1 MARTGARNL
10 PAGIPRDLVTARD
23 QNRGRGY
30 DADMGTMRILRV
42 YEDPEPDEYRI
53 LVDRLW
59 PRGIK
64 KDRVDV
70 WLKEA
75 GPSTEVRNAFNHQPE
90 RFATFVEDYRAELA
104 GNPAVEQIRV
114 LSGEHAKVVLLYSAR
129 DHHQNQAQVLLDYL
143 NGVDTELD

>member
-1 MARTGARNL
+1 
-10 PAGIPRDLVTARD
+10 
-23 QNRGRGY
+23 
-30 DADMGTMRILRV
+30 MGTMRILRV

-75 GPSTEVRNAFNHQPE
+75 GPSTEVRNAFNHRPE
-90 RFATFVEDYRAELA
+90 HFATFVKDYRAELA
-104 GNPAVEQIRV
+104 GNPAVEEIRA
-114 LSGEHAKVVLLYSAR
+114 LSREHAKVVLLYSAK

-143 NGVDTELD
+143 NGVDTEMD

>member
-1 MARTGARNL
+1 MIR
-10 PAGIPRDLVTARD
+10 
-23 QNRGRGY
+23 Y
-30 DADMGTMRILRV
+30 MGTMRILRV
-42 YEDPEPDEYRI
+42 YEEPKPDEYRI

-90 RFATFVEDYRAELA
+90 HFATFVKDYRAELA
-104 GNPAVEQIRV
+104 KNPAVDRIRQ
-114 LSGEHAKVVLLYSAR
+114 LAAGHGKVVLLYSAK
-129 DHHQNQAQVLLDYL
+129 DHQQNQAAVLLDFL
-143 NGVDTELD
+143 NGVDTKLA